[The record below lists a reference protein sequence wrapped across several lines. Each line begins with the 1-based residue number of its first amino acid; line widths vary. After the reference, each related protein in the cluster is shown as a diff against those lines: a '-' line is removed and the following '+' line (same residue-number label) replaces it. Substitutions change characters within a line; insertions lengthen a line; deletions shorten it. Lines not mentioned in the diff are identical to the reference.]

1 MGAGRRGRQGDTVAL
16 EWPDKRGVREG
27 ERCGTGRYAMR
38 GIRPWNWRRL
48 LLWRRTAQIFLA
60 EQKQMTTIP
69 APTTLRRGSLR
80 LKSIA
85 ALLIG
90 LAATSTVYA
99 GIPRF
104 APSSLNFGIV
114 PVGGSATIAVNLDLA
129 SGSDTLRSLGINGFV
144 DMTWATTYSD
154 FQLNLGTCNPAG
166 PTGSLLAPGTS
177 CQFTLT
183 YTPTTADGVNAFV
196 TATDW
201 WDGHWGNMTVTA
213 GALTLKPVTLPAP
226 QVGTAYSQTLTG
238 AGGTL
243 PYGYSVTAGA
253 LPAGLSLAPTGV
265 VSGVPSAAGPAS
277 FTITITDGVGGTV
290 AKAYNLTVAAR
301 PLPIGAVDSYATAF
315 NTALTIAAPGL
326 LGNDSSPLALPLTAL
341 LVSGPANGALGL
353 NADGSFTYA
362 PNAGFSGIDTFT
374 YSAFDGYGTP
384 PITVSITVR
393 AGPVTPASIPTL
405 SEWGLIGLSSVLA
418 MFGIVRMLRRQV

>member
-1 MGAGRRGRQGDTVAL
+1 MTSSF
-16 EWPDKRGVREG
+16 
-27 ERCGTGRYAMR
+27 GTR
-38 GIRPWNWRRL
+38 I
-48 LLWRRTAQIFLA
+48 AQIFLA
-60 EQKQMTTIP
+60 AKKQIATIA

-80 LKSIA
+80 LKPIA
-85 ALLIG
+85 VLLIG
-90 LAATSTVYA
+90 LAANITAYA
-99 GIPRF
+99 GTPRF
-104 APSSLNFGIV
+104 APSSLNFGVV
-114 PVGGSATIAVNLDLA
+114 PVGSSATLIVNLDLI
-129 SGSDTLRSLGINGFV
+129 SGSDRLRSLGINGFV

-166 PTGSLLAPGTS
+166 PSGTPLASGTS

-183 YTPTTADGVNAFV
+183 YTPTTADGVNAVV

-201 WDGHWGNMTVTA
+201 WDGHWGNMAVTA
-213 GALTLKPVTLPAP
+213 GPLTLKPVTLPAP
-226 QVGTAYSQTLTG
+226 QVGTAYSQTLSG

-265 VSGVPSAAGPAS
+265 VSGMPSTAGPAS

-290 AKAYNLTVAAR
+290 AQTYNLTVAAR

-326 LGNDSSPLALPLTAL
+326 LSNDSSPLALPLTAS
-341 LVSGPANGALGL
+341 LVSGPANGTLVL

-362 PNAGFSGIDTFT
+362 PNPGFSGIDTFT

-384 PITVSITVR
+384 PITVSISVG
-393 AGPVTPASIPTL
+393 AGPVAPASIPTL
-405 SEWGLIGLSSVLA
+405 SELALIGLSSLVALL
-418 MFGIVRMLRRQV
+418 GIARMRRRVADSR